1 MVTLSLFDTIIGLNC
16 EDIMLELL
24 LKFLLPGK
32 HISISCRHKIN
43 KVDPTQKSSE
53 FFLELT
59 PDVMKRASHVQ
70 LKHLQ
75 KPSEPSSSPDVSRT
89 IGANWNHYGMFS
101 GDTLYSNYHA
111 YLFDAHHKIAQCKD
125 ACSKWSNDYRYQK
138 TSQKHRNHQNVEKII
153 ELLKNFLYEFNTPHP
168 NNIVLSSESNDK
180 YDSLQSIG
188 ESSGY
193 ESFKWR
199 PDDEVDF
206 NESFDSGKPKSN
218 TSGAIEPSWRLSSLK
233 DHSISDMD
241 FSDDLFAQGTVNLG
255 EF

>member
-1 MVTLSLFDTIIGLNC
+1 MVTLSLFDTIISLNC

-43 KVDPTQKSSE
+43 KVDPNIKSSD
-53 FFLELT
+53 FFMELT

-70 LKHLQ
+70 LKSQ
-75 KPSEPSSSPDVSRT
+75 KPTDPASSPDVSKT

-111 YLFDAHHKIAQCKD
+111 YLFDAHHKIAHCKD
-125 ACSKWSNDYRYQK
+125 ACTKWSNDYRYQK
-138 TSQKHRNHQNVEKII
+138 SSQKQKHQHVDRII
-153 ELLKNFLYEFNTPHP
+153 DLLKNFLYEFNSSHSGSAV
-168 NNIVLSSESNDK
+168 ISSETNDK

-199 PDDEVDF
+199 PDDEVDY
-206 NESFDSGKPKSN
+206 NESFDIGKPKSSSS
-218 TSGAIEPSWRLSSLK
+218 TVEPCWRLSSLK
-233 DHSISDMD
+233 DHGIGDMD

-255 EF
+255 RYFV